1 MDYTIWQVLWI
12 FLVYSFLGWI
22 LETVTAAIR
31 RRQFVNRGFIN
42 GPVCILYGIA
52 AVFIS
57 VGLSELT
64 GFWLFLGSVIV
75 ATVTEW
81 IAGHLIERFW
91 HERWWDYSD
100 RSFNLD
106 GYVCLAA
113 SLLWGVL
120 GYVMVT
126 WGNRLIFVPLMLL
139 PSLVAKILILIA
151 VGILAVDITATIVL
165 LSNLVKKRERW
176 EMADAWLIQISS
188 RLGRWIYRH
197 IDRRIQKAYPHTKK
211 AEISSKNK
219 EIFGYGCSF
228 YKIVTLFFIGAF
240 LGDLT
245 ETLFCRLTMGIWMSR
260 SSVVWGPFSIV
271 WGLAIAAVTALL
283 YKYKDRSDRF
293 LFLTGTFLGGA
304 YEYLCS
310 VFTEIVFGTVFWD
323 YSAIPLNL
331 GGRINLL
338 YCFFW
343 GIAAVVWFKLLYPH
357 FSALIEK
364 IPRKIGVPVIW
375 ILIVFMLVNMSVST
389 LALSR
394 YDART
399 RGIPAANELEQMLDT
414 RFDDARMNRI
424 YPNAKQVEESD

>member
-151 VGILAVDITATIVL
+151 VGILL
-165 LSNLVKKRERW
+165 KR
-176 EMADAWLIQISS
+176 
-188 RLGRWIYRH
+188 
-197 IDRRIQKAYPHTKK
+197 
-211 AEISSKNK
+211 N
-219 EIFGYGCSF
+219 
-228 YKIVTLFFIGAF
+228 
-240 LGDLT
+240 
-245 ETLFCRLTMGIWMSR
+245 
-260 SSVVWGPFSIV
+260 
-271 WGLAIAAVTALL
+271 
-283 YKYKDRSDRF
+283 
-293 LFLTGTFLGGA
+293 
-304 YEYLCS
+304 
-310 VFTEIVFGTVFWD
+310 
-323 YSAIPLNL
+323 
-331 GGRINLL
+331 
-338 YCFFW
+338 
-343 GIAAVVWFKLLYPH
+343 
-357 FSALIEK
+357 
-364 IPRKIGVPVIW
+364 
-375 ILIVFMLVNMSVST
+375 
-389 LALSR
+389 
-394 YDART
+394 
-399 RGIPAANELEQMLDT
+399 
-414 RFDDARMNRI
+414 
-424 YPNAKQVEESD
+424 